1 MSIYY
6 KAHLGGLFL
15 YLYYKIYSMNKFA
28 IILLGFG
35 LVISANIYGQT
46 SDQEKSS
53 WWDTTKKFLDDSQKN
68 ITDRVG
74 NLNKTLDEEIEEL
87 LNNDATEL
95 DTIKKIDGIR
105 AYVEKYASLKEKD
118 ILNECRNGF
127 SKGNCRIQIDKV
139 LEDIERIVF
148 DGEIIGY
155 SKKIRQLQARISKL
169 EDEKVSL
176 NEKKYSVIEASSYQL
191 EKIIILNLKRIKV
204 LKLI

>member
-1 MSIYY
+1 
-6 KAHLGGLFL
+6 
-15 YLYYKIYSMNKFA
+15 MNKFA
-28 IILLGFG
+28 IIFLGLG

-87 LNNDATEL
+87 LNNDTTEL

-105 AYVEKYASLKEKD
+105 AYVEKYTSLKEKD
-118 ILNECRNGF
+118 ILNDCRNGF

-139 LEDIERIVF
+139 LEDIE
-148 DGEIIGY
+148 
-155 SKKIRQLQARISKL
+155 L
-169 EDEKVSL
+169 SL
-176 NEKKYSVIEASSYQL
+176 IH
-191 EKIIILNLKRIKV
+191 I
-204 LKLI
+204 

>member
-1 MSIYY
+1 
-6 KAHLGGLFL
+6 
-15 YLYYKIYSMNKFA
+15 MNKFS
-28 IILLGFG
+28 IYFFG
-35 LVISANIYGQT
+35 IGIGISYFKQYIYGQT

-105 AYVEKYASLKEKD
+105 AYVTKYTSLKEKRYFND
-118 ILNECRNGF
+118 CRNGF

-155 SKKIRQLQARISKL
+155 SKK
-169 EDEKVSL
+169 
-176 NEKKYSVIEASSYQL
+176 NEKKNKELQIENVY
-191 EKIIILNLKRIKV
+191 KISG
-204 LKLI
+204 LI